1 VSARP
6 APRQPRLLPR
16 LDLLVARWTWAALER
31 VHRRGG
37 RLPRRPWAGARRP
50 QVAAASRT
58 IGLAMVSPEMVAEA
72 ALAAGWPPVMTLE
85 EAAEAMR
92 ISPQT
97 LRRYVSEGKYK
108 KSVKRGWPTLFWRD
122 SLISEFMKGP
132 RR

>member
-1 VSARP
+1 MSQVSVDHY
-6 APRQPRLLPR
+6 LPR
-16 LDLLVARWTWAALER
+16 IDLLGMRWIWAAAER
-31 VHRRGG
+31 VHRRGS
-37 RLPRRPWAGARRP
+37 RLPRRSWANARRS
-50 QVAAASRT
+50 QARGASRT

-72 ALAAGWPPVMTLE
+72 ALTAGWPPVMTLE

>member
-1 VSARP
+1 MSRDSVDQYI
-6 APRQPRLLPR
+6 PRI
-16 LDLLVARWTWAALER
+16 DLLATRWIWAAAGR
-31 VHRRGG
+31 VHPQGG
-37 RLPRRPWAGARRP
+37 RGRRRPWSSARRP
-50 QVAAASRT
+50 RAAAASRN

-72 ALAAGWPPVMTLE
+72 ALTAGWPPVMTLE

-97 LRRYVSEGKYK
+97 LRRYVSEGKFK

>member
-1 VSARP
+1 MIVW
-6 APRQPRLLPR
+6 PRI
-16 LDLLVARWTWAALER
+16 DLLLARLVWHLGTSRKDRADR
-31 VHRRGG
+31 VQFRAPGATRS
-37 RLPRRPWAGARRP
+37 LRPEG
-50 QVAAASRT
+50 SRT
-58 IGLAMVSPEMVAEA
+58 VGLAMVSPDMVAEA

-97 LRRYVSEGKYK
+97 LRRYVSEGKFK